1 LEIKNLLKFCNLSWN
16 NNCLKFYNNKRV
28 IKTASDTQVRKKI
41 YKSSVGSW
49 KNYEKYL
56 EECLNSIINQT
67 YDNWEVIFWDNQ
79 SRDNSKKI
87 FEKFNDDNFIKN
99 NNKGYYI

>member
-1 LEIKNLLKFCNLSWN
+1 MSTSDLRIKMPTTPPNIPVIDASYVDILDIKYEKLIQNPEQQIRNLLKLCNLSWN
-16 NNCLKFYNNKRV
+16 DNCLKFYNNKRV

-56 EECLNSIINQT
+56 EESFKRLAN
-67 YDNWEVIFWDNQ
+67 
-79 SRDNSKKI
+79 
-87 FEKFNDDNFIKN
+87 
-99 NNKGYYI
+99 